1 MILAP
6 LGNTAMT
13 VTDIHGQSLSGAD
26 ALTAAGWDA
35 LLRETTLYAGDPLGG
50 ADALIEAAPDF
61 VMPHLLKAWM
71 LLLSTETQ
79 AVPMARATLD
89 QLRPMPRNAR
99 EEGHLAALDHLA
111 DGRWW
116 DASRVMEDV
125 AIDHPRD
132 VLALMAGHQID
143 FFTGH
148 TRMLRDR
155 IHRAMPAWHPS
166 APGWHAVQG
175 MLAFG
180 LEETGD
186 YAGAERAGRLAIEAE
201 RRDGWARHAVAH
213 VMEMQGRQEEGIAWM
228 RGDVASWSE
237 GSFFA
242 VHNWWH
248 LALYHLELGDLAT
261 VLELVDGPV
270 TGGETPVMLELVDM
284 AAMLWRLQLRGMPLG
299 PRWGRLAE
307 RFDRVWTPGFY
318 AFNDLHA
325 LMAYLGAGQAEKARA
340 AITAVAGVAED
351 QGDQARAARQVSL
364 PLMRGFA
371 AFYEGR
377 HDAAIQAIRPVRSGA
392 AVFGGSHAQRDVID
406 LTLIE
411 AALRGGHFALAR
423 SLVAERVAARP
434 ESPFARMLAERAV
447 PAA

>member
-1 MILAP
+1 
-6 LGNTAMT
+6 MT
-13 VTDIHGQSLSGAD
+13 ITDLHGQALTGAD
-26 ALTAAGWDA
+26 SVTAAGWDA

-50 ADALIEAAPDF
+50 ADTLIEAAPRF

-79 AVPMARATLD
+79 AVPMARAALD
-89 QLRPMPRNAR
+89 SVRALPRNAR

-111 DGRWW
+111 EGRWW
-116 DASRVMEDV
+116 VASRVMEDV

-132 VLALMAGHQID
+132 LLALLGGHQLD

-148 TRMLRDR
+148 SRMLRDR
-155 IHRAMPAWHPS
+155 ILRATPAWHPS
-166 APGWHAVQG
+166 MPGWHSVQG

-186 YAGAERAGRLAIEAE
+186 YAGAERAGRLAVESE

-213 VMEMQGRQEEGIAWM
+213 VLEMQGRQEEGIAWL
-228 RGDVASWSE
+228 RADVASWSE

-248 LALYHLELGDLAT
+248 LALYHLELGDTET

-270 TGGETPVMLELVDM
+270 TGGDPPVMLELVDM
-284 AAMLWRLQLRGMPLG
+284 AAMLWRLQLRGVQLG
-299 PRWGRLAE
+299 DRWHRLAE
-307 RFDRVWTPGFY
+307 RFAQIWEPGFY

-325 LMAYLGAGQAEKARA
+325 LMAFLGAGCTEKARA
-340 AITAVAGVAED
+340 AIEAAAEAAEG
-351 QGDQARAARQVSL
+351 QGDQAGAARQVAL

-371 AFYEGR
+371 AFHEG
-377 HDAAIQAIRPVRSGA
+377 HYDAAIRAIRPVRSGA
-392 AVFGGSHAQRDVID
+392 ASFGGSHAQRDVID

-411 AALRGGHFALAR
+411 AALRGGQHALAR
-423 SLVAERVAARP
+423 SLAAERVAAKP
-434 ESPFARMLAERAV
+434 ESPFARLLAERAERM
-447 PAA
+447 PAPV

>member
-1 MILAP
+1 
-6 LGNTAMT
+6 MT
-13 VTDIHGQSLSGAD
+13 VTDIRGQALSGAD
-26 ALTAAGWDA
+26 SLTAAGWDA
-35 LLRETTLYAGDPLGG
+35 LLGETLLYAGDPLGG
-50 ADALIEAAPDF
+50 ADALIQAAPRF

-71 LLLSTETQ
+71 LLLSTESQ
-79 AVPMARATLD
+79 ALPAARSALDEARAL
-89 QLRPMPRNAR
+89 PRDAR
-99 EEGHLAALDHLA
+99 EDGHLAALDHLA
-111 DGRWW
+111 EGRWW
-116 DASRVMEDV
+116 AASRVMEDV

-132 VLALMAGHQID
+132 LLALMGGHQID

-148 TRMLRDR
+148 SRMLRDR
-155 IHRAMPAWHPS
+155 VQRAAPAWHPS
-166 APGWHAVQG
+166 MPGWHAVQG

-213 VMEMQGRQEEGIAWM
+213 VLEMQGRTEEGIGWL

-237 GSFFA
+237 GSFLA

-248 LALYHLELGDLAT
+248 LALYHLEMGDTAT

-270 TGGETPVMLELVDM
+270 MGADTPVMLELLDM
-284 AAMLWRLQLRGMPLG
+284 AAMLWRLQLRGVELG
-299 PRWGRLAE
+299 SRWQALAD
-307 RFDRVWTPGFY
+307 RFDRIWEPGFY

-325 LMAYLGAGQAEKARA
+325 LMAYLGAGREEKAQA
-340 AITAVAGVAED
+340 AIEAVAEAAERA
-351 QGDQARAARQVSL
+351 GDQARAARQVSL

-371 AFYEGR
+371 AFHEGR
-377 HDAAIQAIRPVRSGA
+377 YEAAIRAVRPVRGGA

-411 AALRGGHFALAR
+411 AALRGGHPALAR
-423 SLVAERVAARP
+423 ALSAERLAAKP
-434 ESPFARMLAERAV
+434 ESPFARLLAGRAERIAM
-447 PAA
+447 PG

>member
-1 MILAP
+1 
-6 LGNTAMT
+6 MT
-13 VTDIHGQSLSGAD
+13 ITDIHGQPLSGVD

-50 ADALIEAAPDF
+50 ADALIGAAPGF

-79 AVPMARATLD
+79 SLPGARAALD
-89 QLRPMPRNAR
+89 AARALPRNAR

-111 DGRWW
+111 EGRWW
-116 DASRVMEDV
+116 AASRVMEDV
-125 AIDHPRD
+125 SIDHPRD
-132 VLALMAGHQID
+132 LLALMGGHQLD

-148 TRMLRDR
+148 SRMLRDR
-155 IHRAMPAWHPS
+155 IRRAAPAWHPS
-166 APGWHAVQG
+166 MPGWHAVQG

-186 YAGAERAGRLAIEAE
+186 YAGAERAGRLAVEAE

-213 VMEMQGRQEEGIAWM
+213 VLEMQGRQKEGVAWL
-228 RGDVASWSE
+228 REDVASWSE

-248 LALYHLELGDLAT
+248 LALYHLEMGDMAT

-270 TGGETPVMLELVDM
+270 TGGDPPVMLELVDM
-284 AAMLWRLQLRGMPLG
+284 AAMLWRLQLRGVEPG
-299 PRWGRLAE
+299 ARWTRLAE
-307 RFDRVWTPGFY
+307 RFEQIWTPGFY

-325 LMAYLGAGQAEKARA
+325 LMAFLGAGCSDKARQ
-340 AITAVAGVAED
+340 AIEAVAEAAEGP
-351 QGDQARAARQVSL
+351 GDQALAARQVAL

-371 AFYEGR
+371 AFQDGR
-377 HDAAIQAIRPVRSGA
+377 HDDTIRAIRPVRSGA

-411 AALRGGHFALAR
+411 AALRGGHLALAQ
-423 SLVAERVAARP
+423 SLAAERLAAKP
-434 ESPFARMLAERAV
+434 ESPFARLLAERAERL
-447 PAA
+447 PAPM